1 MNISERSDS
10 ATIELDRIR
19 LSQIMLGTRRNILLL
34 LCNLNHGV
42 EDCGAGYQ

>member
-10 ATIELDRIR
+10 ATIESDRIR
-19 LSQIMLGTRRNILLL
+19 LCQIMLGTQRNILLL

-42 EDCGAGYQ
+42 EDSRAGYQ